1 MCGIFGCKGK
11 IEQELGLKCLRTLA
25 HRGPDGEGVYQ
36 SDGIFLGHRRLAILD
51 LSERGKQPM
60 SYAEGRYWINFNGGI
75 YDKIST
81 QRL

>member
-1 MCGIFGCKGK
+1 MCGIFGFKGK
-11 IEQELGLKCLRTLA
+11 IEQEVGLKCLRTLA

-75 YDKIST
+75 YNKIST